1 MAQTNIILTGF
12 MATGKTT
19 VGRLLADRLGY
30 EFVDTDRLIEARSGH
45 SIPEIFRQQ
54 GEAAFRAL
62 EAEIARE
69 LGGREGL
76 VVSTGGRLML
86 DPDNAAALG
95 RSGRVFCLV
104 ATPEEILGRVAQ
116 DVGHPRPLLETAN
129 PMERIVEL
137 MAARKDQYGRF
148 PQLITSDKSAEE
160 VTTYLS
166 GILEAAPDLRVPI
179 TAPSLRYEYIVGGGI
194 LPFVAQLAN
203 LKGPLAVITDRQVG
217 PLYAASCGPADVV
230 VEVPPG
236 GEHKNLATVQ
246 RVFEELAAAGFD
258 RRGAILALGGA
269 VISELAGFVA
279 ATFMRGVDCVQ
290 CPTSLLA
297 MVDTSIGG
305 KTGID
310 LPQGKNL
317 MGVFKQPKAV
327 LADVATL
334 QSLPAREFACGMAE
348 VIKHSLIADTGL
360 LEKVEKGGWRMD
372 PGSLHANFPALQD
385 LVAQAIQVKIRIV
398 QEDPFEAGR
407 RKVLN
412 LGHTFAH
419 ALEQVSGYRLRH
431 GEAVA
436 IGLAA
441 AARLSARLGCCA
453 SALPERVEAVLAAV
467 GLPTRIPGELDRTAL
482 LQAMARDKK
491 RTAGRL
497 RFILLR
503 EVGDA
508 FLSEPVP
515 DAVLQETLAAVS
527 GPPTQQPASGPGPE
541 RQ

>member
-1 MAQTNIILTGF
+1 MEQTNIILTGF

-19 VGRLLADRLGY
+19 VGRLLADHLGY
-30 EFVDTDRLIEARSGH
+30 AFVDTDQLIEARCGR
-45 SIPEIFRQQ
+45 SIAELFRER

-62 EAEIARE
+62 EADIARE
-69 LGGREGL
+69 LGARDGL

-86 DPDNAAALG
+86 DPDNAAALS
-95 RSGRVFCLV
+95 RNGRVFCLV
-104 ATPEEILGRVAQ
+104 ATPEEIMDRVTL
-116 DVGHPRPLLETAN
+116 DTRHKRPLLEVPN

-137 MAARKDQYGRF
+137 LGARKDQYGRF
-148 PQLITSDKSAEE
+148 PQLLTSDKTAEE

-179 TAPSLRYEYIVGGGI
+179 TASSQRYEYIVGAGI
-194 LPFVAQLAN
+194 LPFMAQLAN
-203 LKGPLAVITDRQVG
+203 LKGPVAVITDTQVA
-217 PLYAASCGPADVV
+217 PLYAASCGDVDVV
-230 VEVPPG
+230 VTVPPG
-236 GEHKNLATVQ
+236 GQHKTLAMVQ
-246 RVFEELAAAGFD
+246 RVFGELVAGGFD
-258 RRGAILALGGA
+258 RRGAIVALGGA

-310 LPQGKNL
+310 LPEGKNL

-334 QSLPAREFACGMAE
+334 QSLPVREFACGMAE
-348 VIKHSLIADTGL
+348 VIKHSLIADRDL
-360 LEKVEKGGWRMD
+360 LAKVEKGRWRRE
-372 PGSLHANFPALQD
+372 PGLFHANLPELRE
-385 LVAQAIQVKIRIV
+385 LVAQAIQIKIRIV
-398 QEDPFEAGR
+398 QEDPFETGR
-407 RKVLN
+407 RKLLN

-419 ALEQVSGYRLRH
+419 ALEPVSGYRLRH

-453 SALPERVEAVLAAV
+453 PELPLRIEALLTAV
-467 GLPTRIPGELDRTAL
+467 GLPTRIPADLDRRAL
-482 LQAMARDKK
+482 LRVMGSDKK
-491 RTAGRL
+491 RTAGQL
-497 RFILLR
+497 RFVLLR
-503 EVGDA
+503 DIGDV
-508 FLSEPVP
+508 FLSEDVP
-515 DAVLQETLAAVS
+515 ADVLEETLAA
-527 GPPTQQPASGPGPE
+527 ASRP
-541 RQ
+541 